1 MTDMRLLVLCQE
13 PVGERMAG
21 AAIRAVE
28 LARAAATVAD
38 VTIAAPSGSLPD
50 IPVVPF
56 EPHDAR
62 SLRDPLASAD
72 VVYGVPQWPLVMRA
86 LRRSGVRLVFD
97 LYVPEYFETL
107 EGFRERDARLRR
119 LMSALALDRIEDALA
134 DGDLL
139 LCATER
145 QRDLLTGLLL
155 GQRGLPP
162 AAYDDDRSLDARLAV
177 VPFGIP
183 AAPPKRSAGATGPKA
198 RFGATEL
205 VLWNGGIWGWLDPQ
219 TAIRA
224 VTQLDR
230 AGLRLVFMG
239 AASSPAAREA
249 TEAAKTLAS
258 QLGAP
263 VDFNDDWVRYDERAD
278 WLLDADAVISC
289 HHDQL
294 ETRYAFRTRLLDCF
308 WAQVPIVCTGGD
320 DLAARIARE
329 DLGAVAA
336 PGDVDGVAAG
346 LVRVLQGDRAA
357 YEARLASAAR
367 RMTWE
372 QTAAPLL
379 DFLRSAGEHGQHSRR
394 RPHAARAARS
404 RAYSL
409 ARPLLNA
416 AGLRDWPR
424 A

>member
-1 MTDMRLLVLCQE
+1 VTDVRLLVLSQE

-21 AAIRAVE
+21 AAIRSVE

-38 VTIAAPSGSLPD
+38 VTIAAPSGALPD
-50 IPVVPF
+50 LPVVAF
-56 EPHDAR
+56 LPHDAR
-62 SLRDPLASAD
+62 SLREPLARAD

-86 LRRSGVRLVFD
+86 LRRSGARLVFD

-107 EGFRERDARLRR
+107 EGFRGRDPRLRR

-134 DGDLL
+134 GGDLL

-162 AAYDDDRSLDARLAV
+162 DAYDADRSLDGRIAV

-183 AAPPKRSAGATGPKA
+183 AGAPVRSPRASGPKA

-219 TAIRA
+219 TAIHA
-224 VTQLDR
+224 VAALDR
-230 AGLRLVFMG
+230 PGLRLAFMG
-239 AASSPAAREA
+239 AASSPAARRA
-249 TEAAKTLAS
+249 TDAAKALAAE
-258 QLGAP
+258 LGAP
-263 VDFNDDWVRYDERAD
+263 VDFNDEWVRYDERGD

-308 WAQVPIVCTGGD
+308 WARVPIVCTGGD
-320 DLAARIARE
+320 DLAARIERE
-329 DLGAVAA
+329 QLGAVAA
-336 PGDVDGVAAG
+336 PGDVAGVAAG
-346 LVRVLQGDRAA
+346 LARVLDGDRAA
-357 YEARLASAAR
+357 YGERFAAAAR
-367 RMTWE
+367 SMTWE
-372 QTAAPLL
+372 LTAAPLL
-379 DFLRSAGEHGQHSRR
+379 EFLRSDGEHGAHGRR
-394 RPHAARAARS
+394 RSHAARTLRNS
-404 RAYSL
+404 GYSL
-409 ARPLLNA
+409 ARPALNRV
-416 AGLRDWPR
+416 GLRDWPR
-424 A
+424 T